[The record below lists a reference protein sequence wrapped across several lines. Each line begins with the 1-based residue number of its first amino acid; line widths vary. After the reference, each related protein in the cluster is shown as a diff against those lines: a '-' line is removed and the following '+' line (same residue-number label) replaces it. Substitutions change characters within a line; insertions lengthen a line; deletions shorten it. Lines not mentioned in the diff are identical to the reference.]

1 MPRKR
6 LPDRRQ
12 AETVDLWHGGRR
24 YHLTIGEYPDGTA
37 GEVFIHG
44 ATPGSDANLLY
55 DDIGVLIS
63 RLLQH
68 GDTPDALAAA
78 PARRG
83 NGQGPA
89 SIIGAITASPVYR
102 TGDKGVCDPYTH
114 RYPCRG

>member
-1 MPRKR
+1 MSRER

-12 AETVDLWHGGRR
+12 SETLDLRHGGRR
-24 YHLTIGEYPDGTA
+24 YHLTVGEYPDGRP

-44 ATPGSDANLLY
+44 AKPGSDTDLLC

-68 GDTPDALAAA
+68 GDDPGALAAGLGKL
-78 PARRG
+78 G

-89 SIIGAITASPVYR
+89 SLIGAIV
-102 TGDKGVCDPYTH
+102 GVVAVKAAGSGP
-114 RYPCRG
+114 

>member
-1 MPRKR
+1 MSRKR

-24 YHLTIGEYPDGTA
+24 YHLTIGEYPDGSP
-37 GEVFIHG
+37 GEVFVHG
-44 ATPGSDANLLY
+44 ATPGSDTDLLG

-68 GDTPDALAAA
+68 GDSAAALAAGLGKL
-78 PARRG
+78 G

-89 SIIGAITASPVYR
+89 SLIGAIV
-102 TGDKGVCDPYTH
+102 GVVAAKAAGPA
-114 RYPCRG
+114 P

>member
-24 YHLTIGEYPDGTA
+24 YHLTVGEYPDGTP

-44 ATPGSDANLLY
+44 ATPGSDSNLLY

-68 GDTPDALAAA
+68 GDNPAALAAGLGWL
-78 PARRG
+78 G

-89 SIIGAITASPVYR
+89 SLIGAIAASLVDR
-102 TGDKGVCDPYTH
+102 TGDKGV
-114 RYPCRG
+114 